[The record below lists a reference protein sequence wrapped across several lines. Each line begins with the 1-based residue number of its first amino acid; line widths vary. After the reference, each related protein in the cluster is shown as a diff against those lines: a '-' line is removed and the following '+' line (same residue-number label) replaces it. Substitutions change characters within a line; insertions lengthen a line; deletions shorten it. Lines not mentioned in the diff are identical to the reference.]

1 MRKTVWMFMALLCCA
16 AFLSTSLI
24 MAEAQGDDKKGKA
37 YFKESCKSCHAKD
50 GEGGEVSPLNK
61 TMSQWERYFKKGTHN
76 NKTEKLEDVVPVDQ
90 LIHIETFL
98 VNHAADSDQPE
109 TCG

>member
-1 MRKTVWMFMALLCCA
+1 MRRTVWMFMALLCCA

-37 YFKESCKSCHAKD
+37 LFKESCKSCHAKD
-50 GEGGEVSPLNK
+50 GEGGEVSPLTK

-76 NKTEKLEDVVPVDQ
+76 NKTEKLEDLVPADQ
-90 LIHIETFL
+90 LIHLLTFL